1 MIGFMPAIYFLKT
14 KMSNI
19 DPEREQF
26 EHFKN
31 LPRDQPVMMLNLIR
45 LNESANYENGRTA
58 TGEQAYASYGQE
70 SGPIFRKVGGE
81 IIWRGRPESILIGPL
96 QEHWDIAFIARYPTA
111 GAFLAMVTDPDY
123 QAVVYHRQAAVQDS
137 RLIRM
142 GEADDG
148 EGFSG

>member
-1 MIGFMPAIYFLKT
+1 MIGFTPDIYFPKM

-19 DPEREQF
+19 DPLREQF
-26 EHFKN
+26 EQFKA

-45 LNESANYENGRTA
+45 LNAKANYEDGREA
-58 TGEQAYASYGQE
+58 SGEQAYASYGQE

-96 QEHWDIAFIARYPTA
+96 EEHWDIAFIARYPTA

-142 GEADDG
+142 GEAEDG